1 LFSTTLLPVACDFPV
16 VLELHQTNVA
26 GRQPKPVLITPPII
40 LVIIIMVTTIRN
52 NVGSNLYRP
61 FALGQRLF
69 SFHCLL
75 DHGGCTWD
83 GGGMEKNARGEK
95 TGRYLTLKDTGER
108 YKVVLMDEG
117 HHLPDAHTPT
127 FRMLSRRWRR
137 SRANLIGIPSS
148 STPKRV
154 PITFRM

>member
-1 LFSTTLLPVACDFPV
+1 
-16 VLELHQTNVA
+16 
-26 GRQPKPVLITPPII
+26 
-40 LVIIIMVTTIRN
+40 MVTTIRN

-69 SFHCLL
+69 SFHFLL
-75 DHGGCTWD
+75 DHGGCTLD

-95 TGRYLTLKDTGER
+95 TGRYLTLKDTGQGR
-108 YKVVLMDEG
+108 FDG
-117 HHLPDAHTPT
+117 RGTPS
-127 FRMLSRRWRR
+127 SRRPHTDVPHVIKEMAEEQSQPYRHT
-137 SRANLIGIPSS
+137 SS